1 MIIEPER
8 KIAMKTYAKLLSL
21 LLAACMVL
29 SLFAACGGST
39 GGSSS
44 APAEVS
50 EASQEEAEAEEAVSQ
65 EETEAEAPQA
75 EETEDAGEAQETE
88 EEAEEAELT
97 ANDYPWGIVR
107 AVTEA
112 EPLPLVDEPVT
123 LTAWDYC
130 VPPVFEVIH
139 DYGTDGQVYRELQER
154 TGVTLSFTTANLL
167 QANSDMALMIAA
179 NEMPDIIFNFGMF
192 NSYNAD
198 DLVDGDLIVNY
209 CDYEDVM
216 PNYFDII
223 NNNPDIARDIYTD
236 DGNIIYAANIS
247 SDLTPNSGPAIRQ
260 DWLDTDGLNTPVTVD
275 DLHDVLLAFQSQND
289 SPHPMWVSSVGNS
302 SLAGAYGISYNG
314 TNNGVGGWIWSE
326 EEGMQYCLPMDGF
339 KDYVQL
345 LTDWYAEGLLSP
357 DFVSQSSNGTAQDS
371 EITGNASGFFNSS
384 VMSLTNLAAYEP
396 EANVQPVRPMVLQ
409 EGDLVASDDAGTSR
423 ISKGGASIACT
434 CPDIEL
440 ACRIINYF
448 YSDDGIT
455 LANYGVEGVSFEYDE
470 NGDPQL
476 TELVTNNPEGKAF
489 GLALIL
495 YTSSTPCSIDIKERN
510 NGGYNEAQVKAL
522 TLWHR
527 DNDAPRI
534 TAPGSLWDI
543 DSQTEYS
550 NIATDLTSYVTTNVL
565 QFITGSKDMSQWDE
579 FVKEATSSFDIE
591 RLKELSDN
599 AVEAYLNK

>member
-1 MIIEPER
+1 MS
-8 KIAMKTYAKLLSL
+8 KSAKLLSL
-21 LLAACMVL
+21 LLVL
-29 SLFAACGGST
+29 CLCAGMLAGCGST
-39 GGSSS
+39 GAASAQSSS
-44 APAEVS
+44 A
-50 EASQEEAEAEEAVSQ
+50 EASEQAEEAAETVQTDTEEAQEPVDTQEPETSMVEDSAA
-65 EETEAEAPQA
+65 EETEAAP
-75 EETEDAGEAQETE
+75 EVV
-88 EEAEEAELT
+88 
-97 ANDYPWGIVR
+97 DYKWGIVR
-107 AVTEA
+107 NYTEA
-112 EPLPLVDEPVT
+112 EPLPLVDEPTT

-139 DYGTDGQVYRELQER
+139 DYGTDGQVYRELQAR

-167 QANSDMALMIAA
+167 QANDDMALMIAA
-179 NEMPDIIFNFGMF
+179 NELPDMIFNFGMF

-198 DLVDGDLIVNY
+198 DLVDGDLIVNL

-223 NNNPDIARDIYTD
+223 NNNPDIARDILTD

-260 DWLDTDGLNTPVTVD
+260 DWLDADGLDTPVTVD
-275 DLHDVLLAFQSQND
+275 DLHEVLLAFQSKNN
-289 SPHPMWVSSVGNS
+289 SAHPLWVSSVGNS
-302 SLAGAYGISYNG
+302 SLAGAYGITYNG
-314 TNNGVGGWIWSE
+314 DNNGIGGWIYTE
-326 EEGMQYCLPMDGF
+326 DEGMQYCLPMDGF

-357 DFVSQSSNGTAQDS
+357 DFVSQSSNNTAQDS

-384 VMSLTNLAAYEP
+384 IMSLTNLAAYEP
-396 EANVQPVRPMVLQ
+396 EANVQPVRPMVLK
-409 EGDLVASDDAGTSR
+409 EGDLVWGDDAGTSR
-423 ISKGGASIACT
+423 ISKGGASIACS

-440 ACRIINYF
+440 ACRILNYF

-527 DNDAPRI
+527 DAGAEI
-534 TAPGSLWDI
+534 GQAPGSVWTVDAQ
-543 DSQTEYS
+543 SEYS
-550 NIATDLTSYVTTNVL
+550 NIATDLSSYVTTNVL
-565 QFITGSKDMSQWDE
+565 QFITGAKPMSEWDA
-579 FVKEATSSFDIE
+579 FVDDTLASFDVE
-591 RLKELSDN
+591 RLKELNDE
-599 AVEAYLNK
+599 AVEAYLNN

>member
-1 MIIEPER
+1 MTKKNRLALMLI
-8 KIAMKTYAKLLSL
+8 IAML
-21 LLAACMVL
+21 V
-29 SLFAACGGST
+29 SLFTACGGAAET
-39 GGSSS
+39 PAS
-44 APAEVS
+44 ASVPESAASDDQGTAAEAQPAEPAA
-50 EASQEEAEAEEAVSQ
+50 EPAAEAEDASSLEASAV
-65 EETEAEAPQA
+65 
-75 EETEDAGEAQETE
+75 EDG
-88 EEAEEAELT
+88 EAEEPV
-97 ANDYPWGIVR
+97 DYPWGIVR
-107 AVTEA
+107 NHTEA
-112 EPLPLVDEPVT
+112 EPLPLVDEPTT

-154 TGVTLSFTTANLL
+154 TGVTLDFTTANLL

-179 NEMPDIIFNFGMF
+179 NELPDIIFNFGMF

-198 DLVDGDLIVNY
+198 DLVEGDLIVNY

-216 PNYFDII
+216 PNYFDIL
-223 NNNPDIARDIYTD
+223 NNNPNITRDIMTE

-260 DWLDTDGLNTPVTVD
+260 DWLDADGLDTPVTVD
-275 DLHDVLLAFQSQND
+275 DLYEVLKAFQSQNNA
-289 SPHPMWVSSVGNS
+289 PHPLWVSSVGNC
-302 SLAGAYGISYNG
+302 SLAGAYGISYNASG
-314 TNNGVGGWIWSE
+314 SGVGGWIWNE

-339 KDYVQL
+339 RDYVQL

-357 DFVSQSSNGTAQDS
+357 DFVSQSSNNTAQDA

-396 EANVQPVRPMVLQ
+396 EANVQPVRPMVLK
-409 EGDLVASDDAGTSR
+409 EGDLVAADDAGTSR
-423 ISKGGASIACT
+423 VSKGGASIACS
-434 CPDIEL
+434 CPDVEL

-448 YSDDGIT
+448 YSDDGIL
-455 LANYGVEGVSFEYDE
+455 LANYGVEGVSFEFDE

-510 NGGYNEAQVKAL
+510 NGGFNEAQVKAL

-527 DNDAPRI
+527 DSEADPI
-534 TAPGSLWDI
+534 TAPGSVWEMDA
-543 DSQTEYS
+543 QTEYS
-550 NIATDLTSYVTTNVL
+550 NIATDLNSFVTTNVL
-565 QFITGSKDMSQWDE
+565 QFITGARAMSDWDA
-579 FVKEATSSFDIE
+579 FVEEATTSFDVD
-591 RLKELSDN
+591 RLKELADE
-599 AVEAYLNK
+599 AVANYLNK

>member
-1 MIIEPER
+1 MVFG
-8 KIAMKTYAKLLSL
+8 LL
-21 LLAACMVL
+21 
-29 SLFAACGGST
+29 AACGGSQ
-39 GGSSS
+39 SAASS
-44 APAEVS
+44 ADASVS
-50 EASQEEAEAEEAVSQ
+50 DSQEAALESAGTEAAADTETAAAEPEQIQAESSDEDAPVPESAEAEA
-65 EETEAEAPQA
+65 
-75 EETEDAGEAQETE
+75 D
-88 EEAEEAELT
+88 
-97 ANDYPWGIVR
+97 NKWGIIR
-107 AVTEA
+107 TNTEA
-112 EPLPLVDEPVT
+112 EPLPLVDEPTT

-154 TGVTLSFTTANLL
+154 TGVTLDFTTANLL
-167 QANSDMALMIAA
+167 QASSDMALMIAA
-179 NEMPDIIFNFGMF
+179 NELPDIIFNFGMF

-198 DLVDGDLIVNY
+198 DLVEGDLIVNY

-223 NNNPDIARDIYTD
+223 NNNPDIARDIVTD
-236 DGNIIYAANIS
+236 NGNIIYAANIA

-260 DWLDTDGLNTPVTVD
+260 DWLDADGLDTPVTVD
-275 DLHDVLLAFQSQND
+275 DLYEVLKNFQSKND
-289 SPHPMWVSSVGNS
+289 APHPMWVSSVGNS

-339 KDYVQL
+339 RDYVQL

-357 DFVSQSSNGTAQDS
+357 DFVSQSSNNTAQDA

-396 EANVQPVRPMVLQ
+396 EADVQPVRPMVLK

-423 ISKGGASIACT
+423 VSKGGASIACT
-434 CPDIEL
+434 CPDVEL
-440 ACRIINYF
+440 ACRILNYF
-448 YSDDGIT
+448 YSDDGIL

-470 NGDPQL
+470 NGEPQL

-534 TAPGSLWDI
+534 MAPGSVWEMDA
-543 DSQTEYS
+543 QTEYAT
-550 NIATDLTSYVTTNVL
+550 IATDLTSFVTTNVL
-565 QFITGSKDMSQWDE
+565 QFITGSKDMSQWDS
-579 FVKEATSSFDIE
+579 FVEEAVSSFDVD
-591 RLKELSDN
+591 RLKELSDE